1 MKNIVYKVWEV
12 SLQGLINTIY
22 KIWEIQ
28 FINTVKKFGCEIK
41 FRIQQRSAVE
51 KYIENDSCEIKCWNP
66 VEKHSLEIQWGNT
79 VEKQLRN
86 TVEKYSL

>member
-1 MKNIVYKVWEV
+1 MKSSLEYSKEV
-12 SLQGLINTIY
+12 QLRR
-22 KIWEIQ
+22 
-28 FINTVKKFGCEIK
+28 TV
-41 FRIQQRSAVE
+41 
-51 KYIENDSCEIKCWNP
+51 ENDSCEFKCWNP